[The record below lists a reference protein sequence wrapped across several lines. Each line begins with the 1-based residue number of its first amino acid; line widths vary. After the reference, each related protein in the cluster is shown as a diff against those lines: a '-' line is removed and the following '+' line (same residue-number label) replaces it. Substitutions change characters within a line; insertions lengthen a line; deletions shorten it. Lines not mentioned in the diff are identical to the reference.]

1 MDLRIG
7 LQSAELNLADMEGN
21 VKKFNIMK
29 ELGRGGSCI
38 AYSATYMSNQEL
50 PISVCIKECYPFEF
64 NITRN
69 EKDELIVADEDEEK
83 FKNYLSYIEEAF
95 RNNTELYGTEMSNDV
110 VIPDDIYYANGTVYM
125 VTRPLQGNVLSLEES
140 YSFSDYLKIVK
151 SVARSVRR
159 LHQKGF
165 LYLDIKPSNLWI
177 VKEHV
182 DYVQFFDF
190 DSIIPI
196 NTEKRDGQR
205 LYRISYTKGFAP
217 IEQQRGAIDKIGIYS
232 DVYSVGALLFYLVFR
247 RVPEVYDCEAGAE
260 YIYDESIFKGKH
272 YSDKIFGLLDEF
284 FHNTLATYYRDRYAD
299 MQEVEAALEAIS
311 MYAEEKKIYVHK
323 SHIEKPTY
331 CFGREEEI
339 QKLREW
345 GENAKENCII
355 VSGLGGLGKSTLV
368 RQYIDEVRKD
378 FDNIIVLSFTDSII
392 HTICDDNQ
400 LMVNIVERNKE
411 ETESDYY
418 VRKVRG
424 LKSAFE
430 DESTLFVIDN
440 FVGEITQDFSRLL
453 DEWKVIITTRENRA
467 DLRFPVLLLEEIKD
481 NIEFYNLVEEI
492 VGYELDEK
500 SKNAV
505 DIVIDRAYR
514 NTLVVE
520 MFAKQI
526 KCSHFSF
533 EQMVEIANEVRL
545 TQIEK
550 EKINVVYDDEVYHST
565 IGEFLKKLF
574 SIEKM
579 SDRKQSVLKLLS
591 IYGIPRISY
600 EDINLLASEEI
611 KYDDLNEL
619 SAEGWIFYFENKIE
633 MHPLIRECISN
644 SEWSDN
650 AWEQF
655 VYSIK
660 KIYMELRLE
669 GEKAR
674 YPRKFA
680 KRFVDLKSNEK
691 AYELVMRFFRK
702 RIKEDDIFGE
712 LYLERIERGQW
723 EIPVDRLK
731 LNKYLRFAEYLLQY
745 TSAYEQFR
753 ETGAYDD
760 IAYTVVMNL
769 QSDREEDIYRY
780 SVELLESGKD
790 INEFAYMNLM
800 ERVID
805 ILVAKKEY
813 EMVQEYLDRA
823 YSFAKKKKTNYS
835 WGRYYDLLSWYYDDK
850 ICGNYADSE
859 ETAMLLAAVDKSIK
873 HMKKTRSIDAK
884 RLYAKYMLSKI
895 NILMRSG
902 DIEKSE
908 IDKSLDIAKQLIQDN
923 ILAIAKER
931 YQYYMVCA
939 RYFVNVLPS
948 YSSTLK
954 FINDAIEIA
963 KEIDISD
970 MELIDEI
977 LIPAADM
984 CFEHNALENA
994 EKELI
999 FAVKI
1004 CNSHVDMLP
1013 YERKK
1018 NDLLKYLMDVY
1029 LAQDDQS
1036 KIDALNKIMSN

>member
-7 LQSAELNLADMEGN
+7 LQLAELNLADMEGN
-21 VKKFNIMK
+21 VKKFNIIK

-69 EKDELIVADEDEEK
+69 EKDELIVADEDKEK
-83 FKNYLSYIEEAF
+83 FRYYLSYIEEAF

-125 VTRPLQGNVLSLEES
+125 VTRPLQGNVLSLEEN

-165 LYLDIKPSNLWI
+165 LYLDVKPSNLWI

-190 DSIIPI
+190 DSIVPI
-196 NTEKRDGQR
+196 NTEMRDGQR

-217 IEQQRGAIDKIGIYS
+217 IEQQRGDIDKIGIYS

-272 YSDKIFGLLDEF
+272 YRDKIFGLLDEF
-284 FHNTLATYYRDRYAD
+284 FHNTLATYYRDRYSD
-299 MQEVEAALEAIS
+299 MQEVETALEGLS
-311 MYAEEKKIYVHK
+311 MYAEEKRIYVHK
-323 SHIEKPTY
+323 SHIEKPMY

-339 QKLREW
+339 RRLREW
-345 GENAKENCII
+345 GGNTKENCII

-400 LMVNIVERNKE
+400 LVVNIVERNKE

-430 DESTLFVIDN
+430 DERTLFVIDN
-440 FVGEITQDFSRLL
+440 FEGEITRDFLMLL

-481 NIEFYNLVEEI
+481 NFEFYNLVEKI
-492 VGYELDEK
+492 VGYELDEEG
-500 SKNAV
+500 KNAV

-545 TQIEK
+545 TQIDK

-565 IGEFLKKLF
+565 IGEFLRKLF

-579 SDRKQSVLKLLS
+579 SDKKQSVLKLLS

-600 EDINLLASEEI
+600 EDITLLVSEEI

-619 SAEGWIFYFENKIE
+619 SAEGWIFCFEGKIE

-644 SEWSDN
+644 SEWSD
-650 AWEQF
+650 AAMDCF
-655 VYSIK
+655 VDSIK
-660 KIYMELRLE
+660 EIYMELHLE
-669 GEKAR
+669 GDKANIS
-674 YPRKFA
+674 RKFA
-680 KRFVDLKSNEK
+680 KRHIDIKNNEK
-691 AYELVMRFFRK
+691 AYEIIIRFYK
-702 RIKEDDIFGE
+702 KMAKDNIFGE
-712 LYLERIERGQW
+712 LLLERIKRGQW
-723 EIPVDRLK
+723 EVPVDRAK
-731 LNKYLRFAEYLLQY
+731 LNKYLQFAERLLDY
-745 TSAYEQFR
+745 AGDYEQFR
-753 ETGAYDD
+753 EIGAYNN
-760 IAYTVVMNL
+760 IAYAVVMNL
-769 QSDREEDIYRY
+769 PSDREEDIYNY
-780 SVELLESGKD
+780 SVDLLNSGKS
-790 INEFAYMNLM
+790 INEYAFMNLM
-800 ERVID
+800 EKVID
-805 ILVAKKEY
+805 ILVAKKDY
-813 EMVQEYLDRA
+813 EVTLEYLDKA
-823 YSFAKKKKTNYS
+823 YKYAKKKRTNYA
-835 WGRYYDLLSWYYDDK
+835 WGRYYDLLSWYYDARLEGCYD
-850 ICGNYADSE
+850 NSE
-859 ETAMLLAAVDKSIK
+859 EYNMLLESVDKSIK
-873 HMKKTRSIDAK
+873 YMKRAHGVDVK
-884 RLYAKYMLSKI
+884 RLYAKYLLSKV
-895 NILMRSG
+895 NIMMRNG
-902 DIEKSE
+902 N
-908 IDKSLDIAKQLIQDN
+908 IDKEDIDKNLDIAKKTLQDN
-923 ILAIAKER
+923 TLSIAKER
-931 YQYYMVCA
+931 YQYDMVCA
-939 RYFVNVLPS
+939 RYFVDVSPS
-948 YSSTLK
+948 YSNTVH
-954 FINDAIEIA
+954 FINTALDNS
-963 KEIDISD
+963 KEADISN
-970 MELIDEI
+970 MEFIDEL
-977 LIPAADM
+977 LIPSANMSLDHA
-984 CFEHNALENA
+984 EYENA
-994 EKELI
+994 EKHIL
-999 FAVKI
+999 FAIKI
-1004 CNSHVDMLP
+1004 CNTYIDMLP
-1013 YERKK
+1013 YKRKRQE
-1018 NDLLKYLMDVY
+1018 LLYCLMDIY
-1029 LAQDDQS
+1029 QAEGNQT
-1036 KIDALNKIMSN
+1036 KIEALNKLLNK